1 MAMSPSTNIQTSI
14 EARDLIIRVN
24 STKLNERDIQCLS
37 LHYCIEAGADEYKN
51 LAKKGWLILLKNA
64 IFNDEIDTKY
74 NKNITSSE
82 EYAKAMK
89 EIENRNLKKPAAN
102 KERDAIEDLLKN
114 LSTYNQLAELYVS
127 KELADTLGL
136 PTIDEAIEI
145 PLSVEKLEQEEELPV
160 KSLAS

>member
-14 EARDLIIRVN
+14 EARDLIIKVD
-24 STKLNERDIQCLS
+24 STELNEEQRQHLS
-37 LHYCIEAGADEYKN
+37 LNHSVETGVDMYKYFK
-51 LAKKGWLILLKNA
+51 KKGWLILLKNA